1 MIFNKGKKYVFSKDV
16 YLASDE
22 VVKEQTFQMT
32 SKKNYSK
39 SIIGNSRISSS
50 WCKEIK

>member
-22 VVKEQTFQMT
+22 RVEKLSNAKLINMMG
-32 SKKNYSK
+32 KK
-39 SIIGNSRISSS
+39 
-50 WCKEIK
+50 